1 MKMGRDE
8 KAVREAFRRM
18 GLKAKLG
25 YILTYYWWAIL
36 LSVIAAVILGSM
48 IYGQLTKKQMLLYV
62 ACLNV
67 SAGGDLEESLRQG
80 YLDFAGEDP
89 KKTDVLLYRN
99 MYISADPA
107 EADHQMAYA
116 SRLKLMASIN
126 GKLLDLALMNREALE
141 ILSAAGYLLDLSEFA
156 EKGGIP
162 EALQPYLTENV
173 VVLEDNAI
181 EYKLNEADEYHEVTA
196 PAMNAI
202 DLSDIPLIKD
212 AGFPDSIYLG
222 IIANTPRLERCTAY
236 LEYLLSAEQTG
247 SL

>member
-1 MKMGRDE
+1 MGRDE
-8 KAVREAFRRM
+8 QAVREAFRRM
-18 GLKAKLG
+18 DLKAKLG

-36 LSVIAAVILGSM
+36 LSVIATVIFGSM

-107 EADHQMAYA
+107 EADHQIAYA

-141 ILSAAGYLLDLSEFA
+141 ILSAAGYLLDLSELA

-162 EALQPYLTENV
+162 EALRPYLTENV

-181 EYKLNEADEYHEVTA
+181 EYNLNEADEYHEVTA
-196 PAMNAI
+196 PSTNAI
-202 DLSDIPLIKD
+202 
-212 AGFPDSIYLG
+212 
-222 IIANTPRLERCTAY
+222 E
-236 LEYLLSAEQTG
+236 
-247 SL
+247 

>member
-25 YILTYYWWAIL
+25 YILTYYRWAIL
-36 LSVIAAVILGSM
+36 LSVIAAVILGSV
-48 IYGQLTKKQMLLYV
+48 IYRQLTKKQMLLYV

-67 SAGGDLEESLRQG
+67 NAGSDLEELLRQG
-80 YLDFAGEDP
+80 YLEFAGEDP

-126 GKLLDLALMNREALE
+126 GKLLDLALMNREAME

-156 EKGGIP
+156 EEDGIP

-181 EYKLNEADEYHEVTA
+181 EYKLNEADEYREVTA

-202 DLSDIPLIKD
+202 DLSDIPLIKG

-222 IIANTPRLERCTAY
+222 IIANTPRLERCTEY
-236 LEYLLSAEQTG
+236 LEYLLSAEETG
-247 SL
+247 S

>member
-8 KAVREAFRRM
+8 KAVREAFQRM
-18 GLKAKLG
+18 GLREKLG

-36 LSVIAAVILGSM
+36 LGVIAAVILGSV
-48 IYGQLTKKQMLLYV
+48 ICGQLTKKRMILYI

-67 SAGGDLEESLRQG
+67 SVGGDLEELLRQG
-80 YLDFAGEDP
+80 YPEFAGEDP

-116 SRLKLMASIN
+116 SRMKLMASIN
-126 GKLLDLALMNREALE
+126 GKLLDIALMNRDALE

-162 EALQPYLTENV
+162 EALKPYLTENV

-181 EYKLNEADEYHEVTA
+181 EYNLNEADEYHEVTA
-196 PAMNAI
+196 LSTNAI
-202 DLSDIPLIKD
+202 DLSDIPVIRD

-222 IIANTPRLERCTAY
+222 IIANTPRLERCTEY
-236 LEYLLSAEQTG
+236 LEYLLSAEETG
-247 SL
+247 L